1 MTELKNTEINDDIIN
16 DNINPDG
23 ITPESMNDIA
33 GSDKENRREDGRG
46 CHRGRGPHC
55 RRPEGMREKRCHRPE
70 GFEGEG
76 FPRPG
81 DFGPGCHR
89 GPFGPDCRKPG
100 DFGPGCHRP
109 EGMPGPGMPGPAP
122 FGPHHMG
129 RPFPPMIDPDSLM
142 GLWIRSHKALERRP
156 MEYRGTHR
164 VLRLLDLGG
173 GSLSQR
179 ELTELMGVMPGSL
192 SELLGKMEFRGLI
205 TRIRLEEDRRKV
217 TVSLTEAGKEKAAE
231 RGHRDIFSA
240 LDESEKE
247 QLKALLKKLTEA
259 WEVK

>member
-1 MTELKNTEINDDIIN
+1 MTELKNTEINDNTTN

-33 GSDKENRREDGRG
+33 GSDKENGREDGKG
-46 CHRGRGPHC
+46 CRRDRGRH
-55 RRPEGMREKRCHRPE
+55 CHRPE
-70 GFEGEG
+70 GMG
-76 FPRPG
+76 R
-81 DFGPGCHR
+81 
-89 GPFGPDCRKPG
+89 
-100 DFGPGCHRP
+100 PGCHRP
-109 EGMPGPGMPGPAP
+109 ERMPGPAP

-142 GLWIRSHKALERRP
+142 GLWIRSHKALERLP
-156 MEYRGTHR
+156 LEHRGTRR
-164 VLRLLDLGG
+164 VLRLLDLSG

-192 SELLGKMEFRGLI
+192 SELLGKMELRGLI

-217 TVSLTEAGKEKAAE
+217 TVSLTETGKEKAAE
-231 RGHRDIFSA
+231 RGHRDIFAA

>member
-1 MTELKNTEINDDIIN
+1 MTELKNTEINDNTTN

-33 GSDKENRREDGRG
+33 GSDKENGREDGKG
-46 CHRGRGPHC
+46 CRRDRGRH
-55 RRPEGMREKRCHRPE
+55 CHRPE
-70 GFEGEG
+70 GMG
-76 FPRPG
+76 R
-81 DFGPGCHR
+81 
-89 GPFGPDCRKPG
+89 
-100 DFGPGCHRP
+100 PGCHRP
-109 EGMPGPGMPGPAP
+109 EGMPGPAP

-142 GLWIRSHKALERRP
+142 GLWIRSHKALERLP
-156 MEYRGTHR
+156 LEHRGTRR

-192 SELLGKMEFRGLI
+192 SELLGKMELRGLI

-217 TVSLTEAGKEKAAE
+217 TVSLTETGKEKAAE
-231 RGHRDIFSA
+231 RGHRDIFAA

>member
-1 MTELKNTEINDDIIN
+1 MTELKNTEINDSITN

-23 ITPESMNDIA
+23 TADGGVTPESMNDIA
-33 GSDKENRREDGRG
+33 RSDKENGREDGRG
-46 CHRGRGPHC
+46 CRRGRGPHC
-55 RRPEGMREKRCHRPE
+55 RRPEGMH
-70 GFEGEG
+70 
-76 FPRPG
+76 
-81 DFGPGCHR
+81 GP
-89 GPFGPDCRKPG
+89 
-100 DFGPGCHRP
+100 FGPGCHRP
-109 EGMPGPGMPGPAP
+109 EGMPGPAPFGPDCRRPEGMPGPAP

-129 RPFPPMIDPDSLM
+129 RPFPPMPDPDSLM
-142 GLWIRSHKALERRP
+142 GLWIRSHKALERLP
-156 MEYRGTHR
+156 LEHRGTRR

-192 SELLGKMEFRGLI
+192 SELLRKMEARGLI

-217 TVSLTEAGKEKAAE
+217 TVSLTETGKEKAAE
-231 RGHRDIFSA
+231 RGHRDIFAA
-240 LDESEKE
+240 LDENEKE

>member
-1 MTELKNTEINDDIIN
+1 MTELKNTEINDNTTN

-33 GSDKENRREDGRG
+33 GGDKENGREDGKG
-46 CHRGRGPHC
+46 CRRDRGRH
-55 RRPEGMREKRCHRPE
+55 CHRPE
-70 GFEGEG
+70 GMG
-76 FPRPG
+76 R
-81 DFGPGCHR
+81 PGCHR
-89 GPFGPDCRKPG
+89 PEGMPGPFGPGCRKPG

-109 EGMPGPGMPGPAP
+109 EGMPGPAP

-142 GLWIRSHKALERRP
+142 GLWIRSHKALERLP
-156 MEYRGTHR
+156 LEHRGTRR

-192 SELLGKMEFRGLI
+192 SELLGKMELRGLI

-217 TVSLTEAGKEKAAE
+217 TVSLTETGKEKAAE
-231 RGHRDIFSA
+231 RGHRDIFAA